1 MYQFGLKEMQSNY
14 KQQQVAVASWSQK
27 KSAAGFQKQ
36 QLKSIET
43 RWNQL
48 TSEATSSSN
57 ELQ

>member
-1 MYQFGLKEMQSNY
+1 MHQFSPKELQSNY

-43 RWNQL
+43 R
-48 TSEATSSSN
+48 
-57 ELQ
+57 